1 MPDHKFQT
9 CPPSVTQAV
18 YNPRGG
24 IKELLRPHPSK
35 LGRAAW
41 PLWMDVMESVAFQ
54 IWATVSLLAHLADG
68 SPITSLDV
76 PLMEEEVPFFDE
88 QDALLQNLQ
97 NELLKALNL
106 SGIPL
111 EEEAKVDPPEY
122 MLELYNRFARDK
134 TLLPS
139 ANIVRSFKNEGK
151 SLDFLPN
158 FRRSNQVG

>member
-1 MPDHKFQT
+1 MAT
-9 CPPSVTQAV
+9 L
-18 YNPRGG
+18 N
-24 IKELLRPHPSK
+24 E
-35 LGRAAW
+35 
-41 PLWMDVMESVAFQ
+41 VMESVAFQ
-54 IWATVSLLAHLADG
+54 IWATVSLLAYLADG

-76 PLMEEEVPFFDE
+76 PLVDEEVPFFDE

-111 EEEAKVDPPEY
+111 QEAAKTDPPEY

-134 TLLPS
+134 SLMPS

-151 SLDFLPN
+151 FLNLLHN
-158 FRRSNQVG
+158 FRRTNPMG

>member
-1 MPDHKFQT
+1 
-9 CPPSVTQAV
+9 
-18 YNPRGG
+18 
-24 IKELLRPHPSK
+24 
-35 LGRAAW
+35 
-41 PLWMDVMESVAFQ
+41 MESVAFQ
-54 IWATVSLLAHLADG
+54 IWATVSLLAYLADG

-76 PLMEEEVPFFDE
+76 PLVDEEVPFFDE

-111 EEEAKVDPPEY
+111 QEAAKTDPPEY

-134 TLLPS
+134 SLMPS

-151 SLDFLPN
+151 FLNLLHN
-158 FRRSNQVG
+158 FRRTNPMG

>member
-1 MPDHKFQT
+1 M
-9 CPPSVTQAV
+9 
-18 YNPRGG
+18 
-24 IKELLRPHPSK
+24 EL
-35 LGRAAW
+35 
-41 PLWMDVMESVAFQ
+41 MESVAFQ

-111 EEEAKVDPPEY
+111 QEEAKVDTPEY

-139 ANIVRSFKNEGK
+139 ANIVRSFKNEGE
-151 SLDFLPN
+151 FLNCPSELQEEPPSGM
-158 FRRSNQVG
+158 SNHQVG